1 MSERDSSQAK
11 TEPPTQKRLK
21 DLRKRGQIA
30 KSPDVA
36 ATVAMIAGVVFLTV
50 AGGAM
55 IERLRDVLARSASL
69 DFRTLDSPQMLL
81 HWTRDL
87 LLHAAWGVVPM
98 VVVLV
103 AVGVLAGF
111 LQAGPVFAGEQ
122 VKPQLS
128 RVNPVEGCKRLF
140 SLRSLMEIAKL
151 SVKAA
156 ALFAIVWVS
165 VRSALP
171 ELLRS
176 HWLPDDGVLPLG
188 LQLLRGLCWLA
199 IVCFIAIAAF
209 DLWFQ
214 NWDFRRNHRM
224 SIEEVRREHKETEGD
239 PHIRNRRRQLHREV
253 GEASMLGNVRKASV
267 VVVNPTHIAV
277 ALYYQPGETE
287 LPVVVAKG
295 EGELARAIRQIAE
308 EEGIPVLHNVDLARQ
323 LRAEVPVDQYIP
335 EQLIEPVAAVLRW
348 ARNLQRP

>member
-1 MSERDSSQAK
+1 MNERESSQTK

-21 DLRKRGQIA
+21 DLRKRGQVA
-30 KSPDVA
+30 KSLDIA
-36 ATVAMIAGVVFLTV
+36 ATVAMIAGVVFLIV
-50 AGGAM
+50 AGAAM
-55 IERLRDVLARSASL
+55 MERLKNVLERSATL
-69 DFRTLDSPQMLL
+69 DFRTLDSPQVLMQWTHDVLL
-81 HWTRDL
+81 Q
-87 LLHAAWGVVPM
+87 AAWITVPM
-98 VVVLV
+98 IVVLV
-103 AVGVLAGF
+103 VVAALVGFFQV
-111 LQAGPVFAGEQ
+111 GPVFAGEQ
-122 VKPQLS
+122 IKPQLS
-128 RVNPVEGCKRLF
+128 RINPIEGFKRLF
-140 SLRSLMEIAKL
+140 SLRSLVELVKL
-151 SVKAA
+151 SVKAT
-156 ALFAIVWVS
+156 ALFAIIWIS
-165 VRSALP
+165 VREALP

-176 HWLPDDGVLPLG
+176 HWLPDDGVLPLA
-188 LQLLRGLCWLA
+188 LQLLRVLCWSA

-214 NWDFRRNHRM
+214 NWEFRRNNRM

-253 GEASMLGNVRKASV
+253 GEASMLSNVRKASV

-295 EGELARAIRQIAE
+295 EGELARAIRRIAE
-308 EEGIPVLHNVDLARQ
+308 EEGIPVVHNVDLARQ
-323 LRAEVPVDQYIP
+323 LRAEAPIDQYIP